1 MERDGDTNKR
11 KGEEA
16 QQEEYSAKR
25 LKGTIGSD
33 AFSCDACTQP
43 LKPPIF
49 QCSTMGHF
57 FLCSSCHDKQPMCQ
71 VCAGWSRPERSY
83 GMERAIQSF
92 LVDCWYANHG
102 CQEKTTYYEKERH
115 KKACPHVPCSCPYSS
130 GCGFAGQ
137 AAELWDHLTAHHKC
151 PRLEF
156 EYGLEFDLRVEPA
169 IHVLRGIDDGQL
181 ILVHIQTGG
190 AAAWACRFYPLRFAL
205 R

>member
-1 MERDGDTNKR
+1 MV
-11 KGEEA
+11 
-16 QQEEYSAKR
+16 YR
-25 LKGTIGSD
+25 L
-33 AFSCDACTQP
+33 
-43 LKPPIF
+43 
-49 QCSTMGHF
+49 
-57 FLCSSCHDKQPMCQ
+57 
-71 VCAGWSRPERSY
+71 ERSY

-156 EYGLEFDLRVEPA
+156 EYRLEFDLRVEPA

-181 ILVHIQTGG
+181 ILYGTSTKDYLRCSVTDSNPTPVDYLCFVPKVSDGPDNEDAGVWLTIKKDDWDDRSYTDTIEDSAHIVRDTSSEFEHG
-190 AAAWACRFYPLRFAL
+190 
-205 R
+205 